1 MQLTQKKARQMGPA
15 LSLGDIAKPTE
26 QPWSKTEC
34 KRKHRWNTRKHE
46 RWCSR
51 CGRREESDPVTREWG
66 TPNAS
71 VRGGAAAPYPARS
84 VGGTD
89 QPERG

>member
-15 LSLGDIAKPTE
+15 LALGDIAKPAA

-34 KRKHRWNTRKHE
+34 KRKHRWNTRKTE

-51 CGRREESDPVTREWG
+51 CGRREDCDPVTRQWG
-66 TPNAS
+66 TPNAEAQGRPPLGED
-71 VRGGAAAPYPARS
+71 VP
-84 VGGTD
+84 
-89 QPERG
+89 

>member
-15 LSLGDIAKPTE
+15 LALGDIAKPTA

-34 KRKHRWNTRKHE
+34 KRKHRWNTRKTE

-51 CGRREESDPVTREWG
+51 CGRREECDPVTREWG
-66 TPNAS
+66 TPNAHADLPAVAGK
-71 VRGGAAAPYPARS
+71 VRRV
-84 VGGTD
+84 VGSS
-89 QPERG
+89 EA

>member
-1 MQLTQKKARQMGPA
+1 MLTRKTVKRMGPA
-15 LSLGDIAKPTE
+15 LAIGDIQKDQA

-51 CGRREESDPVTREWG
+51 CGRREECDPVTREWS
-66 TPNAS
+66 TPN
-71 VRGGAAAPYPARS
+71 
-84 VGGTD
+84 D
-89 QPERG
+89 QVERTQKDSKGDNE